1 MFQGHAEW
9 SGDRNSSVERTR
21 MFAPGNVWVW
31 EGVSKATTVK
41 EHRYLRARDDG
52 IRGEHPHDISITPL
66 GLMV

>member
-1 MFQGHAEW
+1 
-9 SGDRNSSVERTR
+9 

-31 EGVSKATTVK
+31 KKVSKATTVK
-41 EHRYLRARDDG
+41 EHGYLRARDDG